1 MRRVGTEH
9 AQSMRADLGR
19 KQAADDSVY
28 TRVMRLPLCILVAAT
43 CCASCTVRP
52 LVDAPKQIASSSV
65 AFSSATSSAA
75 ASEPVS
81 TSSSESVPPERVL
94 LAAPFMPQAPTANWD
109 DVHQEACEE
118 MSLILAVLAKRGQ
131 MDLTPTQAEA
141 ELQRL
146 LEFQDRNGYAW
157 DVSMTELQQIAKDFY
172 GLESRVVAVHAAEDL
187 ERELAAGRFVIVPLA
202 GRLVGNPYYSGEG
215 PWYHAVLL
223 IGYTP
228 TAFITHD
235 VGTKRGRE
243 YPYEKQR
250 FLNAIHDWTGV
261 KEDIVRG
268 ERQVLVIE

>member
-1 MRRVGTEH
+1 
-9 AQSMRADLGR
+9 MRADLGR
-19 KQAADDSVY
+19 KQAAHDSVY
-28 TRVMRLPLCILVAAT
+28 TRTMRLPLYTVLAAA
-43 CCASCTVRP
+43 CCASCTLSPPAESPRQ
-52 LVDAPKQIASSSV
+52 AESSSITV
-65 AFSSATSSAA
+65 SSITATLPPAEPMAENSSQ
-75 ASEPVS
+75 
-81 TSSSESVPPERVL
+81 SSPPERVL
-94 LAAPFMPQAPTANWD
+94 LSAPFMPQAPTANWD

-118 MSLILAVLAKRGQ
+118 MSLILAALAKRGQ
-131 MDLTPTQAEA
+131 MDLTPQEAEA

-146 LEFQDRNGYAW
+146 LAFQDRNGYAW
-157 DVSMTELQQIAKDFY
+157 DVSMAELQQIAKEFY
-172 GLESRVVAVHAAEDL
+172 GLDSRVVPVSSAEDL
-187 ERELAAGRFVIVPLA
+187 EREIAAGRFVIVPLA

-215 PWYHAVLL
+215 PWYHTVLL

-243 YPYEKQR
+243 YQYEKQR